1 MLPDPTL
8 TYYEEQEDEKALQ
21 GVEQA
26 EEDLEGETGRVDDR
40 KQAKEPGQAEKNRD
54 GEHALQALDG
64 HTPLA
69 LVRGPA
75 DFVGAAGQLADHKH
89 KDDNVEEENQAN
101 DEKLAEV
108 EGKSKVEEATLERKC

>member
-8 TYYEEQEDEKALQ
+8 THHEEQGDEKALQ

-40 KQAKEPGQAEKNRD
+40 KQAKEPGKTEKDRD

-69 LVRGPA
+69 LVGGPA
-75 DFVGAAGQLADHKH
+75 DFVGAAGELEDH
-89 KDDNVEEENQAN
+89 
-101 DEKLAEV
+101 
-108 EGKSKVEEATLERKC
+108 